1 MEKIRFGILGN
12 AAIARGQMIPGLK
25 LSGHCVLA
33 AIASRGGVPEDLEPE
48 VKHYSS
54 YEIGRASCRER
65 V

>member
-33 AIASRGGVPEDLEPE
+33 AIASRGGVLEDLET
-48 VKHYSS
+48 
-54 YEIGRASCRER
+54 R
-65 V
+65 